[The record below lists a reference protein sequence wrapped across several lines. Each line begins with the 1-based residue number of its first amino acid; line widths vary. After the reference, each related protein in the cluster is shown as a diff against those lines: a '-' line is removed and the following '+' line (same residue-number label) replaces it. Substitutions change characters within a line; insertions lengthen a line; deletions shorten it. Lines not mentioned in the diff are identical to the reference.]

1 MSNIGVSANRLEILQ
16 IARSVAE
23 EKGIDRSIV
32 IEAMQEAIEKAAK
45 SRYGQEHD
53 IRAVIDADSGEQT
66 LWRVQTVV
74 ADDEIEDAVQQI
86 PLSEAAKL
94 DADLEIGDEIKE
106 ELPPFDFGR
115 VAAQSAKQVILQ
127 KVRDAE
133 RERQYNEY
141 KDRVGE
147 ILNGIVK
154 RVEYGHVIVDLG
166 RAEGIIRRNDGIP
179 RENFQN
185 GDRVRAY
192 LYKAVRET
200 KGPQIFLSR
209 AHPDLMK
216 ALFAQEVPEVYE
228 GVIQIKACARD
239 PGSRAKIGV
248 VSNDSS
254 IDPVGACVGM
264 RGARVQA
271 VVGELAGEKID
282 IIPWSVDDATFI
294 VNALQP
300 AEVSKVVLDED
311 EQRVEVV
318 VADDQFPLAIG
329 RRGQNVRLASQL
341 SGWQIDL
348 ITETQDSER
357 YQREFAERT
366 DLFMRAVDADETL
379 AQLLASEGFETVEE
393 IAYVAPEDFMQIEG
407 FDEEVAAEIQARA
420 QDYLERL
427 AAEQDAR
434 RRELGVED
442 AVMELEGMTTGFAVR
457 LGEDDIKTV
466 DDVAGLVPDDI
477 TGWRE
482 PGPDGKPVFRQGI
495 LPKGEMR
502 KDDAQLFIMKARVA
516 AGWIEQDAVDQLQAE
531 MAAEQAEEIMDLT
544 EEERALLA
552 LGALGG
558 DSETD
563 GEGGTDRTA
572 KCCRTSARRL
582 RAGASGCGPSGGP
595 LTKPSRK
602 AALGAGL
609 KRRRT
614 PRPIWPM
621 RLRRVLWS
629 AFNKPSAS
637 PERPALW

>member
-1 MSNIGVSANRLEILQ
+1 LVTEFKR
-16 IARSVAE
+16 
-23 EKGIDRSIV
+23 GINFLCVFQSQLLRRIFDH
-32 IEAMQEAIEKAAK
+32 ET
-45 SRYGQEHD
+45 
-53 IRAVIDADSGEQT
+53 GEQT
-66 LWRVQTVV
+66 LWRIQTVTP
-74 ADDEIEDAVQQI
+74 DDEIEDAVQQI
-86 PLSEAAKL
+86 PLSEAVKI
-94 DADLEIGDEIKE
+94 DAELEPGDEIKE

-115 VAAQSAKQVILQ
+115 VAAQSAKQVIMQ

-133 RERQYNEY
+133 RERQFNEY
-141 KDRVGE
+141 KDREGE

-166 RAEGIIRRNDGIP
+166 RAEGIIRRNDGIQ

-192 LYKAVRET
+192 LYKVSREI

-209 AHPDLMK
+209 AHPDFMVK
-216 ALFAQEVPEVYE
+216 LFAAEVPEVYD

-248 VSNDSS
+248 ISNDSS

-282 IIPWSVDDATFI
+282 IIPWSIDDATFI

-341 SGWQIDL
+341 TGWQIDL

-366 DLFMRAVDADETL
+366 ALFMKALDADETL

-393 IAYVAPEDFMQIEG
+393 IAYVAAEDFMQIEG
-407 FDEEVAAEIQARA
+407 FDADVAAEIQARG
-420 QDYLERL
+420 QDYLEKL
-427 AAEQDAR
+427 AIEQDAR

-442 AVMELEGMTTGFAVR
+442 AVMELEGMTNGFAVR
-457 LGEDDIKTV
+457 LGENDVKTV

-482 PGPDGKPVFRQGI
+482 PGPDGKPVFQPGI

-502 KDDAQLFIMKARVA
+502 KDDAQLFIMKARVL
-516 AGWIEQDAVDQLQAE
+516 AGWIEQEALDQLQAN
-531 MAAEQAEEIMDLT
+531 MAAEQVAEEMDLT

-552 LGALGG
+552 LGALGSG
-558 DSETD
+558 DSND
-563 GEGGTDRTA
+563 AEGGTH
-572 KCCRTSARRL
+572 
-582 RAGASGCGPSGGP
+582 
-595 LTKPSRK
+595 
-602 AALGAGL
+602 AA
-609 KRRRT
+609 
-614 PRPIWPM
+614 
-621 RLRRVLWS
+621 
-629 AFNKPSAS
+629 
-637 PERPALW
+637 PEAE

>member
-16 IARSVAE
+16 IARAVAE
-23 EKGIDRSIV
+23 EKGIDKAIV

-53 IRAVIDADSGEQT
+53 IRAVIDTDSGEQS

-74 ADDEIEDAVQQI
+74 ADDELEDAVQQMT
-86 PLSEAAKL
+86 LTEALKI
-94 DADLEIGDEIKE
+94 DTELEPGDEIKE

-115 VAAQSAKQVILQ
+115 VAAQSAKQVIMQ

-133 RERQYNEY
+133 RERQF
-141 KDRVGE
+141 GE
-147 ILNGIVK
+147 FASREGEVLNGIVK

-166 RAEGIIRRNDGIP
+166 RAEGIIRRNDGIQ
-179 RENFQN
+179 RENFQP

-192 LYKAVRET
+192 LYKVSREI

-209 AHPDLMK
+209 AHPDFMK
-216 ALFAQEVPEVYE
+216 QLFSQEVPEVYD

-248 VSNDSS
+248 ISNDSS

-282 IIPWSVDDATFI
+282 IIPWSYDDATFI

-311 EQRVEVV
+311 ERRVEVV

-341 SGWQIDL
+341 TGWQIDL
-348 ITETQDSER
+348 VTESQDSER
-357 YQREFAERT
+357 YQREFIERT
-366 DLFMRAVDADETL
+366 NLFMKALDADETL

-393 IAYVAPEDFMQIEG
+393 IAYVSPEDFMQIEG
-407 FDEEVAAEIQARA
+407 FDEDVAAEIQARGE
-420 QDYLERL
+420 DYLEKL
-427 AAEQDAR
+427 SAEQNAR
-434 RRELGVED
+434 RIELGVED
-442 AVMELEGMTTGFAVR
+442 AVMELEGMTPGFAVK
-457 LGEDDIKTV
+457 LGENDIKTV

-482 PGPDGKPVFRQGI
+482 PGPDGKPVFIEGI
-495 LPKGEMR
+495 LKKGSMR
-502 KDDAQLFIMKARVA
+502 KDDAQIFIMKARII
-516 AGWIEQDAVDQLQAE
+516 AGWIEQEVLDELQAKIAADQLT
-531 MAAEQAEEIMDLT
+531 EEMDLT
-544 EEERALLA
+544 EEERALMA
-552 LGALGG
+552 LGALGTTS
-558 DSETD
+558 DPVME
-563 GEGGTDRTA
+563 GTDD
-572 KCCRTSARRL
+572 
-582 RAGASGCGPSGGP
+582 
-595 LTKPSRK
+595 
-602 AALGAGL
+602 AA
-609 KRRRT
+609 
-614 PRPIWPM
+614 
-621 RLRRVLWS
+621 
-629 AFNKPSAS
+629 
-637 PERPALW
+637 PETE